1 MHPPGGGVRQGVRP
15 AALSLALHLNAF
27 LTCGDAVPIAFENPL
42 GNPAEERRIIVL
54 AVEPCKELGLELP
67 PVPKPAG
74 NYVGSIQVGEL
85 LFLFEYRDEMGLGL
99 DAEPDKGYSLPR
111 WFPVWEAAPQAYAD
125 FRAKHYDAA
134 VSQLKTIIAR
144 LDDLGVDQDF
154 YSPLGLLRNMFNAS
168 GDQAARFAYFSEAL
182 KRYGAGD
189 RPKSLA
195 TTHHALAGYYRTIR
209 QYGAAVE
216 HYMKA
221 RDLYRICSPADV
233 ANETMVIGWAYEQW
247 GNPQRAI
254 PFLEAS
260 LREYEDIGDSSMH
273 AEILA
278 HLAEDE
284 LSLGDT
290 LGALRSF
297 DRSHA
302 LWPRTDSLNQAL
314 LGSQYTQL
322 LLRMGREREAV
333 TEFERMRSIC
343 AARSI
348 PLASHHGVCE
358 LDYCRFLLNSPN
370 GDPRMA
376 DSCLRHALA
385 EAARL
390 NELPLVLKYRK
401 TLMRRLLEQGDVR
414 GAAEQSAVY
423 VRMNDSLQAL
433 ANADA
438 VAAYEG
444 LVKERES
451 ALEIQHQQAR
461 VEQQRMMLI
470 GSALVLLLLA
480 ALAWSVYK
488 GKKRSDELLLNILPA
503 EVAQELKATGASE
516 ARHIEEAT
524 ILFTDFKGFTEAS
537 ELLTPQELVQELDTC
552 FKAFDAIITAR
563 GIEKIKTI
571 GDAYMAAG
579 GLQRHAQSGVAD
591 VVHAALDMQAFM
603 TERKA
608 ERSAG
613 GHPAFDMR
621 VGIHT
626 GPVVAGI
633 VGVKKFQYD
642 IWGDTVNTASRMESA
657 GEVDRVNI
665 SAGTYLAVKQVPG
678 LSFTARGKVSA
689 KGKGELEMY
698 FVERN

>member
-1 MHPPGGGVRQGVRP
+1 MNGWPPDHGGPDHHAQRLLRAVMRILVFIVGAITCCTAVAGGTDSTEAILRTEGRTTRRVDALLRMGFATYEAP
-15 AALSLALHLNAF
+15 AAENTAYWREAQSISEELQYKVGLAHEPME
-27 LTCGDAVPIAFENPL
+27 AV
-42 GNPAEERRIIVL
+42 
-54 AVEPCKELGLELP
+54 
-67 PVPKPAG
+67 
-74 NYVGSIQVGEL
+74 
-85 LFLFEYRDEMGLGL
+85 MT
-99 DAEPDKGYSLPR
+99 
-111 WFPVWEAAPQAYAD
+111 D
-125 FRAKHYDAA
+125 FHAKHYDSA
-134 VSQLKTIIAR
+134 VAQLKTVIAR

-154 YSPLGLLRNMFNAS
+154 YSPLGLLRNIFNAS

-182 KRYGAGD
+182 TRYSKGD

-209 QYGAAVE
+209 QYGPAVE

-221 RDLYRICSPADV
+221 RDLYRSCSPADV
-233 ANETMVIGWAYEQW
+233 PNETMVIGWAYEQW

-260 LREYEDIGDSSMH
+260 LREYEALGDSSMH
-273 AEILA
+273 AEFLA

-297 DRSHA
+297 DRSRV

-333 TEFERMRSIC
+333 AEFERMRSIC

-358 LDYCRFLLNSPN
+358 LDYCRFLLNSAN

-376 DSCLRHALA
+376 DSCLQRALA

-401 TLMRRLLEQGDVR
+401 ALMHRLLAQGDVR
-414 GAAEQSAVY
+414 GAAEQSAAY
-423 VRMNDSLQAL
+423 VRLNDSLQAV
-433 ANADA
+433 ANTDA

-444 LVKERES
+444 QVRERES
-451 ALEIQHQQAR
+451 ALEIQRQEAR
-461 VEQQRMMLI
+461 VKQQRMVLM
-470 GSALVLLLLA
+470 ATAVVLLLLA
-480 ALAWSVYK
+480 TLAWSVYK

-503 EVAQELKATGASE
+503 EVAKELKATGASE
-516 ARHIEEAT
+516 ARHIEQAT

-537 ELLTPQELVQELDTC
+537 ELLTPQELVEELDTC

-579 GLQRHAQSGVAD
+579 GLRKRAPDGVAD

-603 TERKA
+603 LQRSVERIA
-608 ERSAG
+608 HGRPFFE
-613 GHPAFDMR
+613 MR

-657 GEVDRVNI
+657 GEVGRVNI
-665 SAGTYLAVKQVPG
+665 SESTCREIAAQPG
-678 LSFTARGKVSA
+678 WVFTPRGKVQA